1 MAQSMR
7 RWRDGGSISLINSAS
22 ASSFSR
28 FFPTIVDLMALV
40 SSAVVVVRVSCKTM
54 SASRGA
60 VIWIEFLNSDSE
72 FVAGF
77 IIPKPPNRAG
87 RASMSL
93 SRSEHTRPVMAG
105 IKFCQIIVS
114 SGCSK
119 CWMPD
124 MVRERYSQLLDNP

>member
-1 MAQSMR
+1 M
-7 RWRDGGSISLINSAS
+7 INSAS

-40 SSAVVVVRVSCKTM
+40 SLAVVAVRVPCKIM
-54 SASRGA
+54 STARGA
-60 VIWIEFLNSDSE
+60 VIWIKFSNSDSE

-87 RASMSL
+87 RASMFL
-93 SRSEHTRPVMAG
+93 SRSEHTRPVIAG
-105 IKFCQIIVS
+105 INFCQMVVS
-114 SGCSK
+114 SGCCK

-124 MVRERYSQLLDNP
+124 MVRERYSHLLDNP